1 MPFENLDVQAGL
13 GVSLAPEDIAD
24 KILAR
29 GRGGYC
35 YEVNGLFCMAMQA
48 LGVPYRYGR
57 RGRCSIPRVPAPT
70 WRWCCGWTARLA
82 VRPGLRQLRH
92 PRAHEPAVLDT
103 DIRQD
108 MDRFMLSREAD
119 GVYVLKAWRDGG
131 WQNQYGFD
139 LSPQEWID
147 FAPANYLNSNH
158 PDAIF
163 VQKRVVVLH
172 SERGRAILVGN
183 TLKLVDE
190 TGTVESELD
199 DGAVAQAARAL
210 RRRRPEAAQSNTP
223 DSTSATTEV
232 AMATGSGRCRLRAI
246 HSQGARAGAPAWRP
260 APFSWRCREASA
272 CREPG
277 SCGCRAAASR
287 SRSRRPARRSRAPWR
302 C

>member
-1 MPFENLDVQAGL
+1 MHADNFSLARYFDRIGYAGPAHADMATVSELMRRQLYTVPFENLDVQAGL

-48 LGVPYRYGR
+48 LGVPYRYVAARPMFYPAR
-57 RGRCSIPRVPAPT
+57 RPRTHMALVLRLDGQDWLCDLGFGSYGIRAPMS
-70 WRWCCGWTARLA
+70 LA
-82 VRPGLRQLRH
+82 
-92 PRAHEPAVLDT
+92 ELDT

-199 DGAVAQAARAL
+199 DGAVAQRCASASAW
-210 RRRRPEAAQSNTP
+210 RRPEAAQSNTP

-232 AMATGSGRCRLRAI
+232 AMATRIRSLPATR
-246 HSQGARAGAPAWRP
+246 HS
-260 APFSWRCREASA
+260 
-272 CREPG
+272 
-277 SCGCRAAASR
+277 
-287 SRSRRPARRSRAPWR
+287 
-302 C
+302 

>member
-1 MPFENLDVQAGL
+1 MHADNFSLARYFDRIGYAGPAHADLATVSELMRRQLYTVPFENLDVQAGL

-48 LGVPYRYGR
+48 LGVPYRYVAARPMFYPAR
-57 RGRCSIPRVPAPT
+57 RPRTHMALVLRLDGQDWLCDLGFGSYGIRAPMS
-70 WRWCCGWTARLA
+70 LA
-82 VRPGLRQLRH
+82 
-92 PRAHEPAVLDT
+92 ELDT

-199 DGAVAQAARAL
+199 DGAVAQAL
-210 RRRRPEAAQSNTP
+210 RERF
-223 DSTSATTEV
+223 
-232 AMATGSGRCRLRAI
+232 GL
-246 HSQGARAGAPAWRP
+246 APA
-260 APFSWRCREASA
+260 
-272 CREPG
+272 
-277 SCGCRAAASR
+277 
-287 SRSRRPARRSRAPWR
+287 
-302 C
+302 